1 MTQVTLSSN
10 VLFHHYG
17 SEGILLNLD
26 TETYFTLN
34 ETGIRMWEIL
44 SSTPSV
50 DDAATQLADEYDAPL
65 DTIRTD
71 LEEFIQTL
79 RKAQLIEENA

>member
-17 SEGILLNLD
+17 NEGILLNLD

-44 SSTPSV
+44 SSTSSV
-50 DDAATQLADEYDAPL
+50 EDAAAQLANEYDAPL
-65 DTIRTD
+65 DVIRAD
-71 LEEFIQTL
+71 LDEFIQTL

>member
-1 MTQVTLSSN
+1 MQVTLSSN

-17 SEGILLNLD
+17 NEGILLNLD

-44 SSTPSV
+44 ASTPSV
-50 DDAATQLADEYDAPL
+50 DDAASQLADEYDAPL

-71 LEEFIQTL
+71 LEEFVQRL
-79 RKAQLIEENA
+79 RQAQLIEANA